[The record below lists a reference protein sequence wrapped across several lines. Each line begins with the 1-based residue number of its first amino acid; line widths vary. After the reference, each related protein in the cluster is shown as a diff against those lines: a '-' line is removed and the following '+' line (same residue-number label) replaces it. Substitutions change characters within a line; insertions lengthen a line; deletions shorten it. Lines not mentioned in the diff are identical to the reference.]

1 MSEEAVETV
10 PGVRTPVT
18 VSVET
23 TGRTLDERIFIR
35 FPALVRVFGFAWTR
49 LPPRSRLR
57 RAIISRLSRLGCEA
71 VNRRDFDLLL
81 LFLDPEFE
89 MRFDESPIGGFVPPD
104 LVGVHRGHE
113 AFLRIWETAIEA
125 INLRIEHEEVID
137 FGEQFLA
144 IGRQTGHGRA
154 SGIQVDEPLFQ
165 LFTLRHGLV
174 IREEDF
180 VDREKALEAAGLSE

>member
-1 MSEEAVETV
+1 MSQEAVEPVT
-10 PGVRTPVT
+10 GVRTPVT
-18 VSVET
+18 VSSET
-23 TGRTLDERIFIR
+23 TRRTLDERIFIR
-35 FPALVRVFGFAWTR
+35 FPAVARVFASAWTR

-71 VNRRDFDLLL
+71 VNRRDFDVVL

-89 MRFDESPIGGFVPPD
+89 MRFDESPVGGFVPPD

-113 AFLRIWETAIEA
+113 AFLRIWQTAIQA

-137 FGEQFLA
+137 FGDRFLA
-144 IGRQTGHGRA
+144 TGRQKGHGTG
-154 SGIQVDEPLFQ
+154 SGIPVDEPLFQ
-165 LFTLRHGLV
+165 LFTLRRGLV

-180 VDREKALEAAGLSE
+180 VDRHKALEAAGLSE